1 MSADDYRPHSLG
13 LMNKPLPGQVKRLVT
28 SCTNTPKAWPAG
40 TEMSNLNNF
49 LVSLADS
56 RSEAEANYPKLNC
69 LWNKKKSQMFFF
81 LVNFQRMNELC
92 RTNVSNSRK
101 VSGKVEK

>member
-1 MSADDYRPHSLG
+1 MSADDYRPRSLG

-28 SCTNTPKAWPAG
+28 SCTNTPTAAAVG

-56 RSEAEANYPKLNC
+56 WASPAAANYQKLNY
-69 LWNKKKSQMFFF
+69 LWREEKNGKCSFSADFETNERTSSHGPVKVPKNK
-81 LVNFQRMNELC
+81 
-92 RTNVSNSRK
+92 
-101 VSGKVEK
+101 